1 MQKNTILFLIIN
13 LFIWGIFIF
22 PSISQSASVPL
33 SYNPN
38 RLMTTAACGPVPIAL
53 VYAVP
58 ILSDTCIVSN
68 VNTYVSLSKSFQLN
82 RGGVLLPQWN
92 ASVNVGDSIIGASPV
107 ATNTV
112 GSFTMAGSGYGTPP
126 LDNTTVAN
134 QWIPFTHN
142 GGIWTTGA
150 NFQFWGGL
158 ADASTYTLSSS
169 NPAAISCSGTA
180 CTAVGP
186 GTANITANFNANG
199 SYYYVYQNSTY
210 VPPSGSLTPGFAISP
225 FTGLLEWVPYCNSLP
240 AVGWTSP
247 LGTFP
252 WLYAVSV
259 LYPCGFPGV
268 TMGPNIVREAF
279 TPQPVTY
286 YNVTSIVPNSP
297 PTVSNVR
304 AEDIAYTEATIRWNY
319 TDPENNPQTQA
330 QVQVARDASFTNIV
344 ANIPINNASLEQRV
358 TTGLI
363 AGTQYYIRARAT
375 DGQASRTINT
385 APWVNGT
392 SFRTRD
398 YPTPSVS
405 YILRNGSNTANPGQ
419 TLTVSSGDR
428 IDIEWNITNNEGL
441 TQCNASTQTTA
452 GGGNDQVFSGTNIG
466 FTGSRLQVEPPLVL
480 ADRTYRLRITCPARP
495 TNQAVSPAVDRF
507 ITLRVL
513 TRPVVSC
520 TVQNTVVTSSNP
532 IARVNVTVTNG
543 LANYTWQTDNGSG
556 GGYSATT
563 IPSGTNTTPTL
574 DIDYSST
581 TAPGKY
587 QPSVR
592 VRDGNGRQDDAVCS
606 SEVTNL
612 GNRSIREV
620 NP

>member
-1 MQKNTILFLIIN
+1 M
-13 LFIWGIFIF
+13 
-22 PSISQSASVPL
+22 
-33 SYNPN
+33 
-38 RLMTTAACGPVPIAL
+38 
-53 VYAVP
+53 
-58 ILSDTCIVSN
+58 
-68 VNTYVSLSKSFQLN
+68 
-82 RGGVLLPQWN
+82 
-92 ASVNVGDSIIGASPV
+92 
-107 ATNTV
+107 
-112 GSFTMAGSGYGTPP
+112 
-126 LDNTTVAN
+126 
-134 QWIPFTHN
+134 
-142 GGIWTTGA
+142 
-150 NFQFWGGL
+150 
-158 ADASTYTLSSS
+158 
-169 NPAAISCSGTA
+169 
-180 CTAVGP
+180 
-186 GTANITANFNANG
+186 
-199 SYYYVYQNSTY
+199 
-210 VPPSGSLTPGFAISP
+210 
-225 FTGLLEWVPYCNSLP
+225 
-240 AVGWTSP
+240 
-247 LGTFP
+247 
-252 WLYAVSV
+252 
-259 LYPCGFPGV
+259 
-268 TMGPNIVREAF
+268 
-279 TPQPVTY
+279 
-286 YNVTSIVPNSP
+286 
-297 PTVSNVR
+297 
-304 AEDIAYTEATIRWNY
+304 
-319 TDPENNPQTQA
+319 
-330 QVQVARDASFTNIV
+330 
-344 ANIPINNASLEQRV
+344 
-358 TTGLI
+358 
-363 AGTQYYIRARAT
+363 
-375 DGQASRTINT
+375 
-385 APWVNGT
+385 
-392 SFRTRD
+392 
-398 YPTPSVS
+398 
-405 YILRNGSNTANPGQ
+405 
-419 TLTVSSGDR
+419 
-428 IDIEWNITNNEGL
+428 